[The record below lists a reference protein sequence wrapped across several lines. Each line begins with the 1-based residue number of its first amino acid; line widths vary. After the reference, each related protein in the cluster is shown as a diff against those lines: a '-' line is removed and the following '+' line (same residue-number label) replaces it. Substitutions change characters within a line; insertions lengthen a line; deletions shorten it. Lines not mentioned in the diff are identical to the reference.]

1 MKKFVLL
8 LLILM
13 CIPAFQTKSE
23 DPGAYIPWTLVGEGV
38 KQGVYGEPSFYWRVN
53 RGPTE
58 YDGYYTFYLYLLS
71 NSGQNAGAA
80 EKYYQQQ
87 LQQQQKAVG
96 QRTVRPTEAYDLTVY
111 EVMTDEYG
119 DEVYMSLI
127 DPAYIVIATEIQ
139 RPIVFYS
146 ENEFPTLGV
155 DWSEI
160 RIY

>member
-38 KQGVYGEPSFYWRVN
+38 KQG
-53 RGPTE
+53 
-58 YDGYYTFYLYLLS
+58 DGYYTFYLYLLS